1 MDYVI
6 VITTLIKIRM
16 ERALARETLSR
27 EEILKRIDLQ
37 WPEEE
42 KIALADFVVHN
53 DGTEKTYKAGDA
65 YSIQPGHDGW
75 VVGDEPV
82 VAYEFHGMWGE

>member
-1 MDYVI
+1 MCIRDRDYVI

-53 DGTEKTYKAGDA
+53 DGTEKELK
-65 YSIQPGHDGW
+65 
-75 VVGDEPV
+75 
-82 VAYEFHGMWGE
+82 VALSDIYNDLV